1 MNTIEHDAI
10 NGDFPTTTMALMFQ
24 RNCEPSQAIFDSQ
37 RINLG
42 KLISGVH
49 AYLLDETNL
58 ARGKGGRV
66 HTSIR

>member
-1 MNTIEHDAI
+1 MDTIKHDAI
-10 NGDFPTTTMALMFQ
+10 NGDFPATTTVLMFQ
-24 RNCEPSQAIFDSQ
+24 RICEPSQAIFDSQ